1 LNPIKGSEQG
11 GTRPCVII
19 QNNLGNKHSSVTI
32 IACITS
38 SNLEHKNYP
47 TNVFVTAKE
56 TGLDH
61 DSIVMLNQL
70 RTNAKTRLIKKIG
83 TISETKMLEI
93 DLALKISLYPPY
105 KQLTNT
111 INQPTSSNKPKL
123 ISPPPTF

>member
-1 LNPIKGSEQG
+1 M
-11 GTRPCVII
+11 
-19 QNNLGNKHSSVTI
+19 
-32 IACITS
+32 
-38 SNLEHKNYP
+38 EHKNYP